1 MNKLQKQ
8 YAYPLCIQLTIGE
21 SVYDPEFISLLELLQ
36 AHGFYGVEL
45 NFIDFE
51 NLPPYELKSLLE
63 RYDLRLTMA
72 ASGAY
77 AKLHSLSLSHEKEAV
92 RFASTE
98 ALKKMIDFAS
108 VIDAGVIC
116 GLIKGD
122 KMGEPDICRVQMEKT
137 IEELKTSGYL
147 DKAPVYIEATNHYEA
162 LLANTLADAA
172 SFAVNAN
179 GPLWIL
185 PDTYHMN
192 IEEKDIYAPLQK
204 HQGLYHNIHLS
215 DNNRYYPGFGSID
228 FPGIVRFLKTIGY
241 EGTITIEG
249 RNYGTISE
257 DIKHSAHYLKTL
269 LF

>member
-51 NLPPYELKSLLE
+51 NLSPYELKSLLE

-122 KMGEPDICRVQMEKT
+122 KMGAPDICRMQMEQT
-137 IEELKTSGYL
+137 IEELKTSG
-147 DKAPVYIEATNHYEA
+147 
-162 LLANTLADAA
+162 
-172 SFAVNAN
+172 
-179 GPLWIL
+179 
-185 PDTYHMN
+185 
-192 IEEKDIYAPLQK
+192 
-204 HQGLYHNIHLS
+204 
-215 DNNRYYPGFGSID
+215 
-228 FPGIVRFLKTIGY
+228 
-241 EGTITIEG
+241 
-249 RNYGTISE
+249 
-257 DIKHSAHYLKTL
+257 
-269 LF
+269 